1 MEKRC
6 EHFIHPKVELLSSG
20 TATCNIRLT
29 CNTSN
34 QTKGSKRKRTSRH
47 PKYQQMDLHVSLMEV
62 GWREGEVVVGAKLT
76 EYVQRIEFFLE
87 NEQTQTH

>member
-1 MEKRC
+1 
-6 EHFIHPKVELLSSG
+6 
-20 TATCNIRLT
+20 
-29 CNTSN
+29 
-34 QTKGSKRKRTSRH
+34 
-47 PKYQQMDLHVSLMEV
+47 MDLHVSLMEV